1 MTHEETTVLYV
12 FSGDDHIS
20 LEKEKER
27 IAGEMKMNSGE
38 VSYERFLDSDE
49 SFEEFISRA
58 LTPSMFQSSR
68 IFCID
73 DIPSLSQSDMSML
86 SEAVKSSVEGV
97 RFFVSLKKPAGSVKS
112 KKALTPASFLK
123 KLGLSSG
130 SPRIEKISR
139 KIPREYELPEWV
151 VETAGSVFRRKIEK
165 RAAEKLVEMKGAD
178 TGRLYSELDKLDIY
192 LDGKNVITEES
203 IDIMT
208 DASRDVKPY
217 EIPGIIAAGRSEEL
231 FRTLDLV
238 FKGSF
243 SAPFYISVL
252 FSHFWKLARIRSFAV
267 KNMALVQRYKKNT
280 GNYKARNQA
289 AFEIGVGSGILKS
302 TDKYTKAYPV
312 IIKSG
317 MIEQAQRYKE
327 QHIKRV
333 FRYLLDY
340 DLNMKRGVIKVDKNT
355 FMDLC
360 FRIMKLPDAHK
371 ERNGEILLQGRV

>member
-1 MTHEETTVLYV
+1 
-12 FSGDDHIS
+12 
-20 LEKEKER
+20 
-27 IAGEMKMNSGE
+27 
-38 VSYERFLDSDE
+38 
-49 SFEEFISRA
+49 RA

-68 IFCID
+68 IFCVD

-86 SEAVKSSVEGV
+86 AEAVKASVEGV
-97 RFFVSLKKPAGSVKS
+97 RFFVSLKKPGGSVKS
-112 KKALTPASFLK
+112 KKALTPAAFLK
-123 KLGLSSG
+123 KLGLSSE
-130 SPRIEKISR
+130 SSKIKKISR
-139 KIPREYELPEWV
+139 KVPREYELPEWV
-151 VETAGSVFRRKIEK
+151 VETAGSVFGRKIEK

-192 LDGKNVITEES
+192 LNEKDVITEES
-203 IDIMT
+203 IDFMT

-217 EIPGIIAAGRSEEL
+217 ELPGIIAAGRAEEL

-243 SAPFYISVL
+243 SAPFYISVV

-267 KNMALVQRYKKNT
+267 ENMALVQRYKKNT

-289 AFEIGVGSGILKS
+289 AFEIGVGSGILRS

-312 IIKSG
+312 MIKPG

-327 QHIKRV
+327 QHLKRV

-360 FRIMKLPDAHK
+360 FKIMKLPDAHK
-371 ERNGEILLQGRV
+371 EKNGEILLQGRV